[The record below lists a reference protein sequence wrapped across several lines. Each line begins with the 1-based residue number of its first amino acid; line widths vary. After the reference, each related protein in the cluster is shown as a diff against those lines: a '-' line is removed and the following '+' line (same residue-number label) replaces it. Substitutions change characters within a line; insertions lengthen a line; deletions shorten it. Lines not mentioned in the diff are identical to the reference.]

1 MYIYICG
8 CMFFCVCVCLKSL
21 GSSTPPP
28 SLFFVPV
35 RSVLLLSYFYKQGKL
50 FWSVQFHAS
59 KYSYQYKTI

>member
-1 MYIYICG
+1 MWVHV
-8 CMFFCVCVCLKSL
+8 FVCVCLFKEP
-21 GSSTPPP
+21 GIINPPP

>member
-1 MYIYICG
+1 MWVHV
-8 CMFFCVCVCLKSL
+8 FVCVCLFKEPGIINL
-21 GSSTPPP
+21 PP

-59 KYSYQYKTI
+59 K

>member
-1 MYIYICG
+1 MWVHV
-8 CMFFCVCVCLKSL
+8 FLCVCLFKEP
-21 GSSTPPP
+21 GIINPPPP